1 MSIFRRTAM
10 LLLVA
15 ASAATMMAAAGPPW
29 ISIEYPANPH
39 DAETRGALVVVRT
52 YHHGAA
58 VGAEMSARAVA
69 TVDGRR
75 VTVPLQVRET
85 SRAGVYAIRGTL
97 PGNGASVVSVTRGA
111 GSGEATALI
120 AMDGNREV
128 LTVRVPHRS
137 VENGKWLVPRAP
149 TADEVDALLLTA
161 SAMSD
166 AAGSLRL
173 ATGVGAALLLL
184 VAVPSGAWIAR
195 RRRDR

>member
-1 MSIFRRTAM
+1 MF
-10 LLLVA
+10 LLILGFVA
-15 ASAATMMAAAGPPW
+15 TLTAAAGPPW

-39 DAETRGALVVVRT
+39 DAETRRALMVVHT

-58 VGAEMSARAVA
+58 VGAEMSARALA

-75 VTVPLQVRET
+75 VSVPLQVRET
-85 SRAGVYAIRGTL
+85 SRPGVYAVRGTL
-97 PGNGASVVSVTRGA
+97 PGNGASVVTVTRG
-111 GSGEATALI
+111 SGANAATALI

-128 LTVRVPHRS
+128 LAVRVPHRS

-166 AAGSLRL
+166 AGSLRV
-173 ATGVGAALLLL
+173 ATGAGAALLLL
-184 VAVPSGAWIAR
+184 LAVPSGAWLTR
-195 RRRDR
+195 RRLTR